1 MQCDDGDVKLL
12 IGEIMGQ
19 VEVCTNKRWATV
31 CYSIN
36 WGYVDASVVCKQLG
50 YSSGESG
57 T

>member
-31 CYSIN
+31 CYSN